1 MHEPTRRALLEL
13 SQRFYDESA
22 ESFDATRQRPWPGW
36 SRLLPL
42 LQGRGPL
49 RVLDAGCGNAR
60 FGLFLAEQLR
70 RPLHYHGVDASEGL
84 LRHAANAL
92 PAALADRG
100 SSYRLENA
108 ELTAWAAESA
118 GLEGYD
124 LVVLFGVLHH
134 LPSRPSRR
142 RLLEGLLALL
152 RPGGYLVPTWWMLHR
167 TPRISKKRV
176 PWTLA
181 PEIDVSRLESGD
193 TLISWQSGGAPRYV
207 HFPTPDELEDL
218 LDLKSAHC
226 AESFSSDGPSGQ
238 DNLYRVYRRE
248 KSC

>member
-1 MHEPTRRALLEL
+1 M
-13 SQRFYDESA
+13 
-22 ESFDATRQRPWPGW
+22 
-36 SRLLPL
+36 
-42 LQGRGPL
+42 
-49 RVLDAGCGNAR
+49 
-60 FGLFLAEQLR
+60 
-70 RPLHYHGVDASEGL
+70 
-84 LRHAANAL
+84 
-92 PAALADRG
+92 
-100 SSYRLENA
+100 
-108 ELTAWAAESA
+108 
-118 GLEGYD
+118 
-124 LVVLFGVLHH
+124 VLFGVLHH

-193 TLISWQSGGAPRYV
+193 TLISWQSGGAPRYELMRVSPLISWQSGGAPRYV